1 MHVKY
6 VKSNLRN
13 KLQHSY
19 FLVTLKKRL
28 TFFYYAEAQ

>member
-6 VKSNLRN
+6 IKSSFRN
-13 KLQHSY
+13 KLQNSY
-19 FLVTLKKRL
+19 FPVTLKKRL

>member
-6 VKSNLRN
+6 IKSNFRN
-13 KLQHSY
+13 KLQNSY
-19 FLVTLKKRL
+19 FPVTLKKRL